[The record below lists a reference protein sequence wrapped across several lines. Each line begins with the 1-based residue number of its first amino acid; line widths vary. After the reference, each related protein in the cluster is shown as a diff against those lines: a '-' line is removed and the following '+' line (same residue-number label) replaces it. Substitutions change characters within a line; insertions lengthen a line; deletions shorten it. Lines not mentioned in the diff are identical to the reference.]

1 MKKLIEIVILT
12 LLFILLSLLSG
23 DTIINGI
30 KILSYDN
37 NIVTNMLGLI
47 FIGSP
52 LGFVMLSRYYTYK
65 EINKIKNHESIDNR

>member
-1 MKKLIEIVILT
+1 M
-12 LLFILLSLLSG
+12 LLSLLCG

-37 NIVTNMLGLI
+37 NIVSNILGLI

-65 EINKIKNHESIDNR
+65 EISKIKNHESIDNR